1 MKIFV
6 FAISLFASQC
16 VWSQDQAPASTGT
29 PSTQASAAQQSTD
42 DKIKSLEE
50 RVIALEGQLRMLQS
64 KQQPVEP
71 VTNAAA
77 AAPTT
82 QAAAAEQ
89 AQTAVANTQ
98 QPVYGGAT
106 GQAKALNPDIS
117 LIGDFLGAVGHN
129 TIRPVPTVEMH
140 EAELGLQAF

>member
-16 VWSQDQAPASTGT
+16 VCHRTGARIRRRAFNAG
-29 PSTQASAAQQSTD
+29 QRCQQSTD
-42 DKIKSLEE
+42 DKIKALEE
-50 RVIALEGQLRMLQS
+50 RVIALEGQLRILQS

-98 QPVYGGAT
+98 QPVMAA
-106 GQAKALNPDIS
+106 QPDKPRRSI
-117 LIGDFLGAVGHN
+117 
-129 TIRPVPTVEMH
+129 PTS
-140 EAELGLQAF
+140 A